1 MYEIL
6 SLFSVLYPHLSTTT
20 VRQFSRVVLGLLAM
34 TGRVSM
40 RNISRW
46 TSAGGSYRTVQRFF
60 NTVIPWGTVYWVF
73 FRTYLLDRESTY
85 ILAGDETIVSKS
97 GQSTYGL
104 SPTYGLSRFFSSG
117 HGKTIPSLAFF
128 GLSLV
133 SVKERR
139 CYPMIME
146 QIVRGDTCSP
156 GPPETSQPRDTTQT
170 PVPKRKR
177 GRPKG
182 SRNRNKTEVELSDT
196 LKQIQTLMKAL
207 LKRIDALIPLCYLVL
222 DGYFGHN
229 NALQM
234 TKQCGLELIS
244 KLRVNTV
251 SLYFPATGFPYAGRG
266 RPRLYGQRFNPQHI
280 DPKWRISRQTHA
292 NITTEVY
299 QAKLHHKKFPDP
311 LNVVC
316 ILKTH
321 LPTEKKSHVLLFSS
335 DLALDAETLIDSYA
349 LRFQIEFNFRDAKQ
363 YWGLEDFM
371 NVNKTP
377 VNNAANLSMFMV
389 NVSAKLLA
397 PLRLE
402 HSECSVL
409 DLKAGYR
416 GMKYLQETLK
426 MLPQKPEPIVIDQI
440 AERLGSIGAI
450 HYTSPQIRPG

>member
-1 MYEIL
+1 MYDIL
-6 SLFSVLYPHLSTTT
+6 SLLSVLYPHLSTTS

-34 TGRVSM
+34 TGRVTM
-40 RNISRW
+40 LNMSRW
-46 TSAGGSYRTVQRFF
+46 TSEGGSYRTVQRFF

-73 FRTYLLDRESTY
+73 FRTYLLDRESAY

-97 GQSTYGL
+97 GQS
-104 SPTYGLSRFFSSG
+104 TYGLSRFFSSG

-139 CYPMIME
+139 
-146 QIVRGDTCSP
+146 S
-156 GPPETSQPRDTTQT
+156 
-170 PVPKRKR
+170 
-177 GRPKG
+177 KG

-196 LKQIQTLMKAL
+196 LKQIQTLIKAL
-207 LKRIDALIPLCYLVL
+207 LKRIDALIPVRYLVL

-234 TKQCGLELIS
+234 TKQCGLALIS
-244 KLRVNTV
+244 KLRVNTA
-251 SLYFPATGFPYAGRG
+251 LYFSSRETPYAGRG
-266 RPRLYGQRFNPQHI
+266 RPRLYGQRFNPQQI
-280 DPKWRISRQTHA
+280 DAKYRVSTQTHE

-299 QAKLHHKKFPDP
+299 QAQLRHKKFPDP

-316 ILKTH
+316 ILKTQ
-321 LPTEKKSHVLLFSS
+321 LMTQRKSHVLLFSS

-363 YWGLEDFM
+363 FWGLEDFM

-377 VNNAANLSMFMV
+377 VNNAANLSMFRV

-402 HSECSVL
+402 HTELSVL
-409 DLKAGYR
+409 DLKARYR
-416 GMKYLQETLK
+416 GLKYLHETLK
-426 MLPQKPEPIVIDQI
+426 ILPQKPDAIVIDKI
-440 AERLGSIGAI
+440 AEHLGSIGAI
-450 HYTSPQIRPG
+450 HRTPTQLNI

>member
-1 MYEIL
+1 MYDIL
-6 SLFSVLYPHLSTTT
+6 SVFSVLYPHLSMTSL
-20 VRQFSRVVLGLLAM
+20 RQFSRVVFALLAM

-40 RNISRW
+40 LNLSRW
-46 TSAGGSYRTVQRFF
+46 TSEGGSYRTIQRFF
-60 NTVIPWGTVYWVF
+60 NTVIPWGSVYWVF
-73 FRTYLLDRESTY
+73 FRTYLLDRESAY
-85 ILAGDETIVSKS
+85 ILAGDETVVSKS

-104 SPTYGLSRFFSSG
+104 SRFFSTVS
-117 HGKTIPSLAFF
+117 GKTIPGLAFF

-139 CYPMIME
+139 SYPLLME
-146 QIVRGDTCSP
+146 QIVRGDSAGHRSP
-156 GPPETSQPRDTTQT
+156 LEPSEPCDDKQT
-170 PVPKRKR
+170 PSSQRKR

-182 SRNRNKTEVELSDT
+182 SRNRNKTAVELSDT
-196 LKQIQTLMKAL
+196 LKHIQTMLKAL
-207 LKRIDALIPLCYLVL
+207 LGRVGDLIPLRYLVL

-234 TKQCGLELIS
+234 TKQCGLSLIS
-244 KLRVNTV
+244 KLRVNTA
-251 SLYFPATGFPYAGRG
+251 LYFPSTLSYAGRG
-266 RPRLYGQRFNPQHI
+266 RPRLYGQRFNPQQI
-280 DPKWRISRQTHA
+280 DTQYRVSIQTQG

-299 QAKLHHKKFPDP
+299 QVSKLRHKKFPDP
-311 LNVVC
+311 LNGVC

-321 LPTEKKSHVLLFSS
+321 LLTEKKSHVFLFSS
-335 DLALDAETLIDSYA
+335 DLALDAETMIDYYR

-402 HSECSVL
+402 HSEGSVL

-416 GMKYLQETLK
+416 GMTYLRETLK
-426 MLPQKPEPIVIDQI
+426 ILPQKPDPIVIDQI

-450 HYTSPQIRPG
+450 HHTPFQLNTS

>member
-1 MYEIL
+1 MYDIL
-6 SLFSVLYPHLSTTT
+6 SLFSVLYPHLSTTS

-34 TGRVSM
+34 TGQVSM

-46 TSAGGSYRTVQRFF
+46 TSEGGSYRTVQRFF
-60 NTVIPWGTVYWVF
+60 NTLIPWGTVYWVF
-73 FRTYLLDRESTY
+73 FSTYLLDRESAY

-104 SPTYGLSRFFSSG
+104 SRFFSSVY
-117 HGKTIPSLAFF
+117 GKTIPGLAFL

-139 CYPMIME
+139 SYPMLME
-146 QIVRGDTCSP
+146 QIVRSDTRSP
-156 GPPETSQPRDTTQT
+156 SPPASESPEETQQ
-170 PVPKRKR
+170 PVPRRNR

-182 SRNRNKTEVELSDT
+182 SRNRNKTQVQLSDT
-196 LKQIQTLMKAL
+196 LKHLQTLIKVL
-207 LKRIDALIPLCYLVL
+207 LRRIDDLIPVRYLVL

-244 KLRVNTV
+244 KLRVNTA
-251 SLYFPATGFPYAGRG
+251 LYFPSTMPYAGRG
-266 RPRLYGQRFNPQHI
+266 RPRLYGQRFNPQQI
-280 DPKWRISRQTHA
+280 DPKWRISTETHG

-299 QAKLHHKKFPDP
+299 QAQLRHKKFPDP

-316 ILKTH
+316 ILKTQ
-321 LPTEKKSHVLLFSS
+321 LMTQRKSHVLLFTS

-402 HSECSVL
+402 HTELSVL
-409 DLKAGYR
+409 DLKARYR
-416 GMKYLQETLK
+416 GLKYLRETLK
-426 MLPQKPEPIVIDQI
+426 ILPQKPDTIVIDNL
-440 AERLGSIGAI
+440 AEHLGAIGAI

>member
-1 MYEIL
+1 MYDIL
-6 SLFSVLYPHLSTTT
+6 SLLSVLHPYLSTTSIH
-20 VRQFSRVVLGLLAM
+20 QFSRVVSALLAM

-40 RNISRW
+40 LNLSRW
-46 TSAGGSYRTVQRFF
+46 TSEGGSYRTIQRFF
-60 NTVIPWGTVYWVF
+60 NTAIPWGTLLWVF
-73 FRTYLLDRESTY
+73 FRTYLFERESAY
-85 ILAGDETIVSKS
+85 ILAGDETMVSKS
-97 GQSTYGL
+97 GKS
-104 SPTYGLSRFFSSG
+104 TYGLSRFFSSVS
-117 HGKTIPSLAFF
+117 GKTIPGLAFF
-128 GLSLV
+128 SLSLV

-139 CYPMIME
+139 SYPLVME
-146 QIVRGDTCSP
+146 QVVRGDSAGNQSRLASEHC
-156 GPPETSQPRDTTQT
+156 DAIQT
-170 PVPKRKR
+170 PSPQRKR

-182 SRNRNKTEVELSDT
+182 SQNRNKAEVKLSDA
-196 LKQIQTLMKAL
+196 LKQIQMMLTVL
-207 LKRIDALIPLCYLVL
+207 LAHVGDLIPLRYLVL

-266 RPRLYGQRFNPQHI
+266 HPRLYGQRFNPQHI

-311 LNVVC
+311 LNVVY

-321 LPTEKKSHVLLFSS
+321 LRTEKKSHVLLFSS

-363 YWGLEDFM
+363 FWGLEDFM

-402 HSECSVL
+402 HTELSVL
-409 DLKAGYR
+409 DLKARYR
-416 GMKYLQETLK
+416 GLKYLHETLK
-426 MLPQKPEPIVIDQI
+426 ILPQKPEPIVIHQI
-440 AERLGSIGAI
+440 AERLGVIGAI
-450 HYTSPQIRPG
+450 HHTPSQLNTS

>member
-1 MYEIL
+1 MYDIL
-6 SLFSVLYPHLSTTT
+6 SLLSVLHPHLSTTT
-20 VRQFSRVVLGLLAM
+20 VRQFSRVVLGVLSM
-34 TGRVSM
+34 TGQVTM
-40 RNISRW
+40 LNISRW
-46 TSAGGSYRTVQRFF
+46 TSEGGSYRTVQRFF

-73 FRTYLLDRESTY
+73 FRKYLLDRESPY

-97 GQSTYGL
+97 GES
-104 SPTYGLSRFFSSG
+104 TYGLSRFFSSG

-128 GLSLV
+128 GVSLV

-139 CYPMIME
+139 SYPMIME

-156 GPPETSQPRDTTQT
+156 GPPETSHPRDTTQT
-170 PVPKRKR
+170 PLPKRNR

-182 SRNRNKTEVELSDT
+182 SRNRNKTQVELSDT
-196 LKQIQTLMKAL
+196 LKQIQTLIKAL
-207 LKRIDALIPLCYLVL
+207 LKRIDALIPLRYLLL
-222 DGYFGHN
+222 DGYFGN
-229 NALQM
+229 NTALQM

-244 KLRVNTV
+244 KLRVNTA
-251 SLYFPATGFPYAGRG
+251 LYFPATAPYAGRG
-266 RPRLYGQRFNPQHI
+266 CPRLYGQRFNPQHI
-280 DPKWRISRQTHA
+280 DAKWRISRQTHA

-321 LPTEKKSHVLLFSS
+321 LRKEKKSHVLLFSS
-335 DLALDAETLIDSYA
+335 DLALDAETLIDYYA

-371 NVNKTP
+371 NVKKTP
-377 VNNAANLSMFMV
+377 VSNAANLSMFMV

-402 HSECSVL
+402 HAELSVL
-409 DLKAGYR
+409 DLKARYR
-416 GMKYLQETLK
+416 GLKYLRETLK
-426 MLPQKPEPIVIDQI
+426 ILPQKPEPIVIDQI
-440 AERLGSIGAI
+440 AERLGSIGAVHQI
-450 HYTSPQIRPG
+450 PTQLNTS

>member
-1 MYEIL
+1 MYDIL
-6 SLFSVLYPHLSTTT
+6 SLLSVLYPHLSTTS

-34 TGRVSM
+34 TGRVTM
-40 RNISRW
+40 LNMSRW
-46 TSAGGSYRTVQRFF
+46 TSEGGSYRTIQRFF
-60 NTVIPWGTVYWVF
+60 NTVIPWGSVYWVF
-73 FRTYLLDRESTY
+73 FTTYLLDRESAY

-97 GQSTYGL
+97 GQS
-104 SPTYGLSRFFSSG
+104 TYGLSRFFSSG

-139 CYPMIME
+139 SYPMLME

-196 LKQIQTLMKAL
+196 LKQIQTLIKAL
-207 LKRIDALIPLCYLVL
+207 LKRIDALIPVRYLVL

-234 TKQCGLELIS
+234 TKQCGLALIS
-244 KLRVNTV
+244 KLRVNTA
-251 SLYFPATGFPYAGRG
+251 LYFSSRETPYAGRG
-266 RPRLYGQRFNPQHI
+266 RPRLYGQRFNPQQI
-280 DPKWRISRQTHA
+280 DAKYRVSTQTHE

-299 QAKLHHKKFPDP
+299 QAQLRHKKFPDP

-316 ILKTH
+316 ILKTQ
-321 LPTEKKSHVLLFSS
+321 LMTQRKSHVLLFSS

-363 YWGLEDFM
+363 FWGLEDFM

-402 HSECSVL
+402 HTELSVL
-409 DLKAGYR
+409 DLKARYR
-416 GMKYLQETLK
+416 GLKYLHETLK
-426 MLPQKPEPIVIDQI
+426 ILPQKPEPIVIHQI
-440 AERLGSIGAI
+440 AERLGAIGAI
-450 HYTSPQIRPG
+450 HHTPSQLNTS

>member
-1 MYEIL
+1 MYDIL
-6 SLFSVLYPHLSTTT
+6 SVFSVLYPHLSTTS

-34 TGRVSM
+34 TGRVTM
-40 RNISRW
+40 LNMSRW
-46 TSAGGSYRTVQRFF
+46 TSEGGSYRTVQRFF
-60 NTVIPWGTVYWVF
+60 NTLIPWGSVYWVF
-73 FRTYLLDRESTY
+73 FTTYLLDRESAY

-104 SPTYGLSRFFSSG
+104 SRFFSSG
-117 HGKTIPSLAFF
+117 HGKTIPGLAFL

-139 CYPMIME
+139 SYPMLME
-146 QIVRGDTCSP
+146 QIVRSDTRSP
-156 GPPETSQPRDTTQT
+156 SPPASESPEETQQ
-170 PVPKRKR
+170 PVPRRKR

-182 SRNRNKTEVELSDT
+182 SQNRNKTQVQLSDT
-196 LKQIQTLMKAL
+196 LKQIQTMLKAL
-207 LKRIDALIPLCYLVL
+207 LARIGDLIPLRYLVL

-229 NALQM
+229 TALQM

-244 KLRVNTV
+244 KLRVNTA
-251 SLYFPATGFPYAGRG
+251 LYFPATTPYAGRG
-266 RPRLYGQRFNPQHI
+266 RPRLYGQRFNPQQI
-280 DPKWRISRQTHA
+280 DPKWRISTQTHA

-299 QAKLHHKKFPDP
+299 QAQLRHKKFPDP

-321 LPTEKKSHVLLFSS
+321 LRTEKKSHVLLFSS
-335 DLALDAETLIDSYA
+335 DLALDAETLIDYYA

-363 YWGLEDFM
+363 FWGLEDFM

-402 HSECSVL
+402 HTELSVL
-409 DLKAGYR
+409 DLKARYR
-416 GMKYLQETLK
+416 GLKYLHETLK
-426 MLPQKPEPIVIDQI
+426 ILPQKPEPIVIHQI
-440 AERLGSIGAI
+440 AEHLGVIGAI
-450 HYTSPQIRPG
+450 HHTPSQLNTS